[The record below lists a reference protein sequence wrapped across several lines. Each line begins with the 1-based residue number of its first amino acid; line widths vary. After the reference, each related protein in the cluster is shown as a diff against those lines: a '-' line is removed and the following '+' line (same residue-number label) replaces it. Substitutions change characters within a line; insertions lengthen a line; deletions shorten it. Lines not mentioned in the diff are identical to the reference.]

1 MKSRLREA
9 SITTLAMLLAI
20 VSSPKPFAASFN
32 NFFLNYP
39 TFQNA
44 PQTQTQALIASTT
57 PKNSLQISSTDPD
70 LRIYDSL
77 PWWLWWFSLPV
88 LGGWLWWLLHNRQ
101 MKPVFE
107 AIGEQ
112 ANSVSRLVSPPS
124 TTELLDELPD
134 ELPEKTSQRNDF
146 AIHSKPSIQDCQMLS
161 SSIADSATH
170 APSTNDLA
178 TLTVSQSAHQTY
190 EQSRIVLVP
199 CNAKHAYAY
208 WEIAEA
214 DRVVAKQQG
223 GIHLILRVYE
233 VTEMNLDFMPAHSIQ
248 QFQCEEWDQDRH
260 LSIPLSERDYVA
272 EIGYITL
279 DGRWIPIVRS
289 LHVRVSELQPIGF
302 GNG

>member
-20 VSSPKPFAASFN
+20 VSSPKPVAASFN

-44 PQTQTQALIASTT
+44 PQTQTQALVASTT

-112 ANSVSRLVSPPS
+112 ADSVSRLVSPPPKP
-124 TTELLDELPD
+124 ELPGA
-134 ELPEKTSQRNDF
+134 SQPRSNFTANSESAVQYD
-146 AIHSKPSIQDCQMLS
+146 QE
-161 SSIADSATH
+161 ADL
-170 APSTNDLA
+170 APSTVL
-178 TLTVSQSAHQTY
+178 QSDRQTY

-199 CNAKHAYAY
+199 RNAKHAYAY

-279 DGRWIPIVRS
+279 DDRWIPIVRS
-289 LHVRVSELQPIGF
+289 LHVRISELQPIGF

>member
-44 PQTQTQALIASTT
+44 PQTQTQALVASTT

-88 LGGWLWWLLHNRQ
+88 LGGWLWWWLHNRE

-112 ANSVSRLVSPPS
+112 ANSVSCLVSPPS
-124 TTELLDELPD
+124 TT
-134 ELPEKTSQRNDF
+134 
-146 AIHSKPSIQDCQMLS
+146 
-161 SSIADSATH
+161 

-178 TLTVSQSAHQTY
+178 TLTVSQSDHQTY

-199 CNAKHAYAY
+199 RNAKHAYAY

-214 DRVVAKQQG
+214 DRVAAKQQG
-223 GIHLILRVYE
+223 
-233 VTEMNLDFMPAHSIQ
+233 
-248 QFQCEEWDQDRH
+248 
-260 LSIPLSERDYVA
+260 
-272 EIGYITL
+272 
-279 DGRWIPIVRS
+279 
-289 LHVRVSELQPIGF
+289 
-302 GNG
+302 

>member
-1 MKSRLREA
+1 
-9 SITTLAMLLAI
+9 
-20 VSSPKPFAASFN
+20 
-32 NFFLNYP
+32 
-39 TFQNA
+39 
-44 PQTQTQALIASTT
+44 PQTQTQALVASTT

-88 LGGWLWWLLHNRQ
+88 LGGWLWWWLHNRE

-112 ANSVSRLVSPPS
+112 ANSVSCLVSPPS
-124 TTELLDELPD
+124 TT
-134 ELPEKTSQRNDF
+134 
-146 AIHSKPSIQDCQMLS
+146 
-161 SSIADSATH
+161 

-178 TLTVSQSAHQTY
+178 TLTVSQSDHQTY

-199 CNAKHAYAY
+199 RNAKHAYAY

-214 DRVVAKQQG
+214 DRVAAKQQG

-233 VTEMNLDFMPAHSIQ
+233 VTEMNLDFVPAHSIQ

-272 EIGYITL
+272 EIGYTTL